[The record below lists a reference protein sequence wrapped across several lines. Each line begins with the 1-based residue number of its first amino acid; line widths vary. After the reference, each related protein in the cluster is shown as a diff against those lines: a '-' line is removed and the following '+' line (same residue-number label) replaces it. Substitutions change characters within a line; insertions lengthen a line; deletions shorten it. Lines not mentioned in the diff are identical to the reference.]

1 MFFLGEYGN
10 MLVLAFMITL
20 FFLGGWVGP
29 LMGLLPIGFW
39 YILKV
44 LGFAFSYIF
53 VRANLP
59 RYRYDQLMSIGWK
72 VLLPLT
78 LGYLGLVLGLLYSTV
93 LPVTVNDWLVTY
105 MDTTAA
111 STIN

>member
-10 MLVLAFMITL
+10 MLVLCFIITL

-29 LMGLLPIGFW
+29 FVGLLPLGFW

-44 LGFAFSYIF
+44 LSFAFLYIF

-59 RYRYDQLMSIGWK
+59 LYRYDQLMSIGWK
-72 VLLPLT
+72 VLLPLS
-78 LGYLGLVLGLLYSTV
+78 LGFLVLVMGLLYVTV
-93 LPVTVNDWLVTY
+93 LPVSITDWVIAY
-105 MDTTAA
+105 MDTTAD
-111 STIN
+111 STFN